1 VGMDVVKR
9 NITEMGGEVSILS
22 HSGVGSTISIRLPLT
37 LAILD
42 GMSVS
47 LGNST
52 FVIPLNQIIETLQ
65 PIAGDLKTLAN
76 EGAMVQVRDDY
87 LPIIAL
93 HKLFNI
99 ETNISNPTEGVLVL
113 IEAQGKKAALL
124 VDALVG
130 QQQVVVKSIET
141 NFRKI
146 TGVSGATILGDGSVA
161 MIIDVPTIIKQGQQR
176 IH

>member
-1 VGMDVVKR
+1 V
-9 NITEMGGEVSILS
+9 
-22 HSGVGSTISIRLPLT
+22 
-37 LAILD
+37 
-42 GMSVS
+42 
-47 LGNST
+47 
-52 FVIPLNQIIETLQ
+52 
-65 PIAGDLKTLAN
+65 AG
-76 EGAMVQVRDDY
+76 EGAMVQVRDEY

-93 HKLFNI
+93 HKVFNI
-99 ETNISNPTEGVLVL
+99 ETNITNPEQGILVL

-161 MIIDVPTIIKQGQQR
+161 MIIDVPTLIKQGQ
-176 IH
+176 